1 MRVESPTRP
10 DGLPGVNRSQFYGGF
25 NTSKLSL
32 ALDFA
37 KPQGLQLAQ
46 RLIGWADV
54 VLESFRPGVMARH
67 GLDERSV
74 RAINPNVI
82 MVSTC
87 LLGQTGSAA
96 TLAGYGFHAAALAGF
111 YDITGW
117 PDRAPTGPYVAY
129 TDTVAPRFLAAAV
142 LAALDERR
150 RTGRGCYI
158 DQAQL
163 ESTLHFLAPEI
174 LDLQLTGR
182 SVSRMGAASVD
193 AAPHGVYPCAGEDN
207 WCAIAVESEAQWLA
221 LKRVLGDP
229 EWAQAPELESLAGR
243 LAKRREMDERIA
255 TWTAPRDRHEV
266 MATLQEAG
274 VVQRSSDLLVDRQLA
289 HRHFLRPL
297 AHPEMGIVPYE
308 GHQFRIEG
316 YDSGPR
322 FAAPC
327 LGQHS
332 EQVLCELLEL
342 SDGEFAEAGASGA
355 LG

>member
-1 MRVESPTRP
+1 M
-10 DGLPGVNRSQFYGGF
+10 
-25 NTSKLSL
+25 
-32 ALDFA
+32 
-37 KPQGLQLAQ
+37 
-46 RLIGWADV
+46 
-54 VLESFRPGVMARH
+54 
-67 GLDERSV
+67 
-74 RAINPNVI
+74 
-82 MVSTC
+82 
-87 LLGQTGSAA
+87 
-96 TLAGYGFHAAALAGF
+96 
-111 YDITGW
+111 
-117 PDRAPTGPYVAY
+117 
-129 TDTVAPRFLAAAV
+129 

-163 ESTLHFLAPEI
+163 ESALHFLAPEI
-174 LDLQLTGR
+174 LDSQLTGR
-182 SVSRMGAASVD
+182 TVGRLGAASGE

-207 WCAIAVESEAQWLA
+207 WCAIAVESEAQWSA
-221 LKRVLGDP
+221 LKQVLGEP
-229 EWAQAPELESLAGR
+229 EWAQVSELESLPGR
-243 LAKRREMDERIA
+243 LAKRREIDERIA
-255 TWTAPRDRHEV
+255 TWTAPRNRYEV

-274 VVQRSSDLLVDRQLA
+274 VPAGVVQRSSELLVDRQLA

-332 EQVLCELLEL
+332 EQVLCELLDL
-342 SDGEFAEAGASGA
+342 SDGEFAEAVASGA